1 MEGAGDDCSKE
12 DILSSRDQ
20 SQEVRANRRNV
31 AHADDAGD
39 PWNVQFWPVQGSGIA
54 KTSWGGKEEAWKG
67 GSPGDKTDWGR
78 R

>member
-1 MEGAGDDCSKE
+1 MGSLAEVWTTSRKNRRKDRAKYMEGAGDDCSKE

-39 PWNVQFWPVQGSGIA
+39 P
-54 KTSWGGKEEAWKG
+54 
-67 GSPGDKTDWGR
+67 
-78 R
+78 